1 MHRDWLPEFWM
12 TLPFIGLLLS
22 IALAPLVAGRFWS
35 SLKNQAAIAF
45 LFSLPVLLL
54 CCLHAPHLLVENLGS
69 YVSFV
74 ILLASLFIVSGGIW
88 LAGGLQSTPAANT
101 LLLAA
106 GAVLCNFIG
115 TTGASMVLI
124 RPLLRANL
132 HRKHHAHLPVFF
144 IFLVSNIGGLLTPL
158 GDPPL
163 FLGFLHQVPF
173 FWVTK
178 AILPHMLFTTAILLA
193 IFYILDSYYF
203 LREKRQEIIVE
214 LDKEQKVKFKLEGGY
229 NLILLAGVV
238 GMVVTS
244 GCWDAGT
251 CDIRGMEFQWQN
263 LARDVGIVVLG
274 LISLAITPQHL
285 RKANDFSWFPIIEVA
300 KLFAGIFVTIIPVLA
315 ILKAGL
321 DGPWAGLIALIKEP
335 LHYYWISGALSS
347 FLDNAPTY
355 LTFFNLALGQLGLSE
370 EMIPGALAAHAVT
383 ANPAFISFLK
393 AVSVGSVFMGANTY
407 IGNAPNFMVNSI
419 AKEFGVNMPS
429 FFGYMFKY
437 SIPILIPIFIVV
449 GLVFF

>member
-163 FLGFLHQVPF
+163 FLGFLNGVPF
-173 FWVTK
+173 FWTLK
-178 AILPHMLFTTAILLA
+178 LFPGWLTAVAILLTV
-193 IFYILDSYYF
+193 FYLTDRVILA
-203 LREKRQEIIVE
+203 
-214 LDKEQKVKFKLEGGY
+214 LDKTSPRAMRSSDPIKLKGKR
-229 NLILLAGVV
+229 NILCFVAIIAAVFMPVPYREIVMIAAAFVSLR
-238 GMVVTS
+238 VTPLTYHKEN
-244 GCWDAGT
+244 G
-251 CDIRGMEFQWQN
+251 F
-263 LARDVGIVVLG
+263 
-274 LISLAITPQHL
+274 H
-285 RKANDFSWFPIIEVA
+285 FHPIYEVA
-300 KLFAGIFVTIIPVLA
+300 VIFLGIFITMVPALELLRLRGGELGITQPWQFFWA
-315 ILKAGL
+315 AG
-321 DGPWAGLIALIKEP
+321 GF
-335 LHYYWISGALSS
+335 SS
-347 FLDNAPTY
+347 VLDNAPTY
-355 LTFFNLALGQLGLSE
+355 LTFAALGQGLGLSGPYFRMPE
-370 EMIPGALAAHAVT
+370 NLLRA
-383 ANPAFISFLK
+383 ISM
-393 AVSVGSVFMGANTY
+393 GSVFFGAMTY
-407 IGNAPNFMVNSI
+407 IGNAPNFMVRSI
-419 AKEFGVNMPS
+419 ANHSGWKMPS
-429 FFGYMFKY
+429 FFGYMAWSAAVLLPLFLVLT
-437 SIPILIPIFIVV
+437 LI
-449 GLVFF
+449 FFR